1 MIKSETYKFKG
12 INRDLS
18 NSNANKEYA
27 YEIRNLRL
35 TVDEENT
42 LLSFTNVR
50 DLNSLNVKLQGSPIG
65 YAVVDNILI
74 VFSTDKVGKKY
85 IKSNETII
93 NEIVSNI
100 ETNFEEPVYTE
111 TRKDTLKSD
120 YIYKF
125 IFNKNGT
132 ITSSFISENFN
143 FDPNYP
149 IETLIYKESDS
160 ICKVYWT
167 DGLNRPRLININ
179 DINSDFDI
187 KNNSIEFIPD
197 IKENKETITIT
208 TTDSFDGFFPAGTLQ
223 YAFSYVNY
231 YGQQSNIFYTSPLYY
246 TVGKDRSLSVD
257 KNSSLS
263 YSIDIKDLDSTYE
276 YVRIYSMLRTSQD
289 SAPHTKAVADVKIVK
304 NEDTNSI
311 FYVDK
316 NNYGQSINFTDLL
329 YIGGEQFIFH
339 TMTQKDNTLFFGNIE
354 QVYMSFPEDIKNL
367 FIKGDLDKNGN
378 FIGNATYNI
387 GCTRYKEGTQ
397 IKKSTIDFSDTHYVK
412 DWLLKEKSSEEVTV
426 FKYGETYRLGIQFQ
440 YKSGKWTTPIY
451 LDDVIN
457 DIPPVGDNEYFK
469 NKVNIIP
476 SVFKI
481 MLRDTLIAEIKKAGY
496 IKARP
501 VIVYPEFQD
510 RTILCQ
516 GYLCPTVYNA
526 GDRIDGS
533 VYAQSSWFVRPN
545 WPYDV
550 NADTEDK
557 EGNKDYTNREDGN
570 SKDGPY
576 RQGVLYANEYK
587 FGGRLEFRH
596 NHYIGGQGSLH
607 HEILGADR
615 TDKQKLTAYDNGLDY
630 NDWKSQHSHQFF
642 VDQSVVTMHSPELE
656 FDDTFKTIDLSQY
669 KFRIIGI
676 VPMTGF
682 YGDMDIIMEKGPELL
697 HSDDNPHNISMGF
710 HKEDAYVKN
719 VDRCGFRSLCSRLAY
734 RDSFTMPIQFKE
746 FWYYDNGYNTIP
758 SKKKKAF
765 SEDIYPNYIADY
777 FICPFHCSGN
787 ISNKNTEDKDSYSVL
802 QYKKLSNLKFSSIPS
817 FFKSEKLNTNNLKLD
832 ISDIKLFYSEE
843 DSILQLENQNNN
855 SKIYYK
861 GNIDKIITSTYLDS
875 EDGSAKSGVH
885 KYGTFHIGLISGNVT
900 PNGSILDAPFKLNN
914 DQIDYLIKE
923 NKVLQNVDDNVNSP
937 IIMRYKSSPH
947 AVISLKNI
955 YNGNNYKQ
963 TILPTLIDDLSDTRT
978 QEFLD
983 AQNISDGK
991 KGINNAWYSS
1001 DKPLF
1006 WEWNKTI
1013 ERINGYNQQII
1024 DYNFEGTTLSGGDRK
1039 NFGDITRF
1047 YGPEFGWLWLGELY
1061 RDKVENRF
1069 GGTSDWA
1076 ISQNKWIPC
1085 GESVVLDSILG
1096 IELYA
1101 TEGDT
1106 YFQRYDNIKTYPW
1119 SLTEVN
1125 GITEIMSF
1133 MVETRINLQG
1143 RYDSNIGSLTN
1154 FHVSPKNFNLI
1165 NKAYTQQN
1173 NLFSSYSF
1181 NYDTIS
1187 ETKFPNLISWS
1198 KTKTSGE
1205 LVDNWTN
1212 LTLASTLETDGVLGK
1227 ITAIKNFND
1236 GIIVFQEQGISQVLY
1251 NEQTQIAPSIG
1262 VPIEIANS
1270 GKVTGKRTISNSV
1283 GCQNKWSI
1291 CQTVTGMYFVDSFN
1305 KDIYRIGS
1313 EGLEN
1318 LSANKGLHTYVKKY
1332 KNLNSLWHPEE
1343 NSGIHAF
1350 YDKNNKEVLFK
1361 MGKEFLVYS
1370 EQLQQF
1376 TSLYDTS
1383 NTIRYIFPMQ
1393 DKIIAMDKN
1402 DKDFELFNYDEGTK
1416 KPYSISFISNPNPL
1430 NDKTFN
1436 NIEFR
1441 CYVNNSDTLQPFT
1454 KIKTDNEFQSGEE
1467 ELTYSP
1473 VGLSNLKK
1481 RFNIW
1486 RANIPRANKSE
1497 EGYGF
1502 NRIRNPWCKITLEY
1516 ASDSEIDITLHDFVV
1531 YYNI

>member
-1 MIKSETYKFKG
+1 MIRSEVYKFKG
-12 INRDLS
+12 MNRDLS

-42 LLSFTNVR
+42 LLSFTNIR

-65 YAVVDNILI
+65 HAVVDNILI

-85 IKSNETII
+85 IKSDENVISVET
-93 NEIVSNI
+93 SNI
-100 ETNFEEPVYTE
+100 ETNFEESIQTE
-111 TRKDTLKSD
+111 TRKDTLKPD

-125 IFNKNGT
+125 TFNKNET
-132 ITSSFISENFN
+132 IDSSFISEDFN

-179 DINSDFDI
+179 NINSDYDI

-197 IKENKETITIT
+197 IKGNKETITIT

-263 YSIDIKDLDSTYE
+263 YSIDIKDLDPTYE

-289 SAPHTKAVADVKIVK
+289 SSPYTKVVADVKIVK
-304 NEDTNSI
+304 SEDANSI

-316 NNYGQSINFTDLL
+316 NNYGYSINFTDLL

-354 QVYMSFPEDIKNL
+354 QLHTTFPEDIKNL
-367 FIKGDLDKNGN
+367 FIKGNLDQDGN
-378 FIGNATYNI
+378 FTGNATYNI
-387 GCTRYKEGTQ
+387 GCTRYKEGIQ
-397 IKKSTIDFSDTHYVK
+397 IKKSTINFSDTHYVK
-412 DWLLKEKSSEEVTV
+412 DWLLKDKSSENITV

-451 LDDVIN
+451 LGDIVN
-457 DIPPVGDNEYFK
+457 DIPPVADNEYFK
-469 NKVNIIP
+469 STVNIVP

-481 MLRDTLIAEIKKAGY
+481 ILRDTLVAKIQEAGY

-526 GDRIDGS
+526 GDRINGS

-550 NADTEDK
+550 NADTEDT

-576 RQGVLYANEYK
+576 RQGILYGNEYK

-596 NHYIGGQGSLH
+596 NHYIGGQGTLH

-615 TDKQKLTAYDNGLDY
+615 GSGLTAYNNGLQYD
-630 NDWKSQHSHQFF
+630 DWKTQHSHQFF
-642 VDQSVVTMHSPELE
+642 VDQSIVTMHSPELE
-656 FDDTFKTIDLSQY
+656 FDDTFKTLDLSQY
-669 KFRIIGI
+669 KFRIVGI

-682 YGDMDIIMEKGPELL
+682 YGDMDMIMEKGPQLL
-697 HSDDNPHNISMGF
+697 HEDDNPHNISLGF
-710 HKEDAYVKN
+710 HKEDAYIKN
-719 VDRCGFRSLCSRLAY
+719 IDRCGFRSLCSRLAY

-746 FWYYDNGYNTIP
+746 LWYYDNEYNIIP
-758 SKKKKAF
+758 SKKKNAF
-765 SEDIYPNYIADY
+765 LEDISPDYIADY

-787 ISNKNTEDKDSYSVL
+787 ISNKNTEDKESYSVL

-817 FFKSEKLNTNNLKLD
+817 FFKSEKVDTNNLKLET
-832 ISDIKLFYSEE
+832 SDIKLFYSEE

-855 SKIYYK
+855 NKIYYK
-861 GNIDKIITSTYLDS
+861 GNIDKIITSTYLDP

-885 KYGTFHIGLISGNVT
+885 KYGTFHMGLISGNVIH
-900 PNGSILDAPFKLNN
+900 NGSVLDAPFKLNN

-923 NKVLQNVDDNVNSP
+923 NKVIQNVDDNVNSP
-937 IIMRYKSSPH
+937 IVMRYKSSPH

-955 YNGNNYKQ
+955 SNGGNYKQ
-963 TILPTLIDDLSDTRT
+963 TILPTLVDNLSDTRT

-983 AQNISDGK
+983 AQGISDGK
-991 KGINNAWYSS
+991 KAINSTWYASEN
-1001 DKPLF
+1001 PLF
-1006 WEWNKTI
+1006 WEWNKTTD
-1013 ERINGYNQQII
+1013 RINGYKQQII
-1024 DYNFEGTTLSGGDRK
+1024 DYNFEGTTLSGSDRK
-1039 NFGDITRF
+1039 NFNDIKRF

-1061 RDKVENRF
+1061 RDTVENRF
-1069 GGTSDWA
+1069 GGTSEWV

-1096 IELYA
+1096 TELYA

-1154 FHVSPKNFNLI
+1154 FHISPKNFNLI

-1251 NEQTQIAPSIG
+1251 NEQTQITPSIG
-1262 VPIEIANS
+1262 VPLEIANS
-1270 GKVTGKRTISNSV
+1270 GKVTGKRAISNSV

-1291 CQTVTGMYFVDSFN
+1291 CQTVTGIYFVDSFN
-1305 KDIYRIGS
+1305 KDIYKIGS

-1318 LSANKGLHTYVKKY
+1318 LSANKGIHTYVKKY
-1332 KNLNSLWHPEE
+1332 KDLNSLWYPEL
-1343 NSGIHAF
+1343 NSGVHTF

-1361 MGKEFLVYS
+1361 MDEEFLVYS

-1383 NTIRYIFPMQ
+1383 NTIRYILPMQ
-1393 DKIIAMDKN
+1393 DRTISIDKN
-1402 DKDFELFNYDEGTK
+1402 DKDFELFDYDEGTK

-1467 ELTYSP
+1467 ELIYSP
-1473 VGLSNLKK
+1473 VGISNLKK

-1516 ASDSEIDITLHDFVV
+1516 AGDSEIDMTLHDFVV